1 MKNAIHYKDT
11 WLAKT
16 STAYELFTNWKS
28 EKDTDKA
35 KKARKIFEDHM
46 KDVNTRYEK
55 SLQS

>member
-11 WLAKT
+11 WLAKN
-16 STAYELFTNWKS
+16 STAYELFQYWKS
-28 EKDTDKA
+28 TKDDKLA
-35 KKARKIFEDHM
+35 KVARKKFEDHM

>member
-11 WLAKT
+11 WLAKG
-16 STAYELFTNWKS
+16 SKAHELFETWKS
-28 EKDTDKA
+28 EKDQDKA
-35 KKARKIFEDHM
+35 KKARKNFEDHM